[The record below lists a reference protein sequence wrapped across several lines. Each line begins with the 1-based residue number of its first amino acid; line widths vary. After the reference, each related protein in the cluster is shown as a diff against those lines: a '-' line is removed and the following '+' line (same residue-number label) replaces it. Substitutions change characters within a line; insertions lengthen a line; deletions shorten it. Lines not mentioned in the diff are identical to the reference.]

1 MEKQKVYVLMFENG
15 EFVVG
20 GGSST
25 KPFMRCYDTYESAKR
40 GKSAMQYKEKK
51 EIVIV
56 EYERV

>member
-1 MEKQKVYVLMFENG
+1 MEKQKVYVLMFEDG

-25 KPFMRCYDTYESAKR
+25 KPFLRCYDTYGSAKR

-51 EIVIV
+51 EIIII
-56 EYERV
+56 EYGRV